1 MGVEILKKTNFTITI
16 RYKIPSFSSEGP
28 FSKRGVGKFR
38 PEAEILGIFSIEKLT
53 SFIKLKLIECYQ
65 LQQNSI

>member
-28 FSKRGVGKFR
+28 FSKRGVGLENF
-38 PEAEILGIFSIEKLT
+38 GQ
-53 SFIKLKLIECYQ
+53 KLKF
-65 LQQNSI
+65 